1 MRSDCKSRIAYL
13 IRINPSL
20 PQGITPISIPQG
32 ITPASSPQGFED
44 LLITPWHPVKID
56 GFWQYP
62 AESKGALIEKI
73 ECEAVYS
80 FLLFDKKSQVKNCL
94 YNADVKNL
102 NNPFNDIENMNNRNN
117 LNQYNQQNRNS
128 KSNNKNDDNNNNDHN
143 DNNNNN
149 NPYASIMKVN
159 GIECATLAHGIFN
172 EKVISHPFFG
182 TLKVEREM
190 RRCKGWDVGFIHF
203 GAYERTSLLQEH
215 QYDSSF
221 LAISDSRFISTS
233 SENPNHTNYLYDSS
247 HDIDNIISIKS
258 TEQLKEQS
266 VTTSVSVSMSMS
278 VSESCLIR
286 DVNTGLANGFLLSME
301 L

>member
-1 MRSDCKSRIAYL
+1 MVRSDCKSRIAYL

-20 PQGITPISIPQG
+20 PQGITSISIPHG
-32 ITPASSPQGFED
+32 ITPSSSPQGFED
-44 LLITPWHPVKID
+44 LLITPWHPVHID

-80 FLLFDKKSQVKNCL
+80 FLLFDKKQSQENNCSYSKGITIL
-94 YNADVKNL
+94 SNRFNDVDNMNERKNL
-102 NNPFNDIENMNNRNN
+102 NQF
-117 LNQYNQQNRNS
+117 NQQNNNS
-128 KSNNKNDDNNNNDHN
+128 NSNNKNDDGNNND
-143 DNNNNN
+143 NN

-159 GIECATLAHGIFN
+159 GIECATLAHGILN

-190 RRCKGWDVGFIHF
+190 RRCKGWDAGFIHF

-215 QYDSSF
+215 QYDSSL

-233 SENPNHTNYLYDSS
+233 SKNSNHTNHLYDSS
-247 HDIDNIISIKS
+247 NNVENIISIKS
-258 TEQLKEQS
+258 TEKLKEQY
-266 VTTSVSVSMSMS
+266 VPTSVSVSMS